1 MVALTLPP
9 SLTFGWARGQDRKS
23 FFRAKKGGEEEQ
35 GLPGEVFF
43 AFSLS
48 PKGNSG
54 AREEV
59 LPPPLPSPRR
69 KVLKLSLMHQH
80 QRCGV
85 GYVKREHSLLP
96 SMHATRDATEGLSL
110 QESTVLDRLSHFH
123 RCIYV
128 QFNTEVRWKVSDWS
142 LNWGSSSLP
151 LASRFM
157 LPVPPFVP
165 PTLLNEPRPVQC
177 TLYVP
182 VHPPLEERRGQPR
195 GEGAALNLPLKGTK
209 IAPGGGRLF
218 SFPFLTESLSKKGK
232 EKKNFSRHRSGGE
245 REGRRGAEV
254 SRYPLPRLWVRKG
267 APDLVQYLALSPL
280 NRQGAFGRELFSSSP
295 TSH

>member
-1 MVALTLPP
+1 MV
-9 SLTFGWARGQDRKS
+9 GRGDKTGRASFAQRKGERKS
-23 FFRAKKGGEEEQ
+23 RGSRGSF
-35 GLPGEVFF
+35 FF
-43 AFSLS
+43 ASSLS

-69 KVLKLSLMHQH
+69 KALKLSLMHQH

-85 GYVKREHSLLP
+85 GYVKREHSLVP
-96 SMHATRDATEGLSL
+96 SMHATRDATEGLSI

-142 LNWGSSSLP
+142 LNWVSSSPP

-157 LPVPPFVP
+157 LPVPSFVP

-177 TLYVP
+177 TLYV
-182 VHPPLEERRGQPR
+182 HPPLEERRGQPG
-195 GEGAALNLPLKGTK
+195 GEGAALNLPLKNC
-209 IAPGGGRLF
+209 PGG
-218 SFPFLTESLSKKGK
+218 
-232 EKKNFSRHRSGGE
+232 
-245 REGRRGAEV
+245 
-254 SRYPLPRLWVRKG
+254 RKTF
-267 APDLVQYLALSPL
+267 LSPL
-280 NRQGAFGRELFSSSP
+280 FDGIALEKGERKEELLPAQIGGRERGKKRSRS
-295 TSH
+295 

>member
-1 MVALTLPP
+1 M
-9 SLTFGWARGQDRKS
+9 G
-23 FFRAKKGGEEEQ
+23 
-35 GLPGEVFF
+35 VFF

-69 KVLKLSLMHQH
+69 KALKLSLMHQH

-85 GYVKREHSLLP
+85 GYVKREHSLVP
-96 SMHATRDATEGLSL
+96 SIHATRAATEGLSI

-142 LNWGSSSLP
+142 LNWGSSSPP
-151 LASRFM
+151 LGSRFM

-177 TLYVP
+177 TLYV
-182 VHPPLEERRGQPR
+182 HPPLEERRGQPG

-218 SFPFLTESLSKKGK
+218 SLPFLTESLSKKGK

-267 APDLVQYLALSPL
+267 APGLVQYLALSPL